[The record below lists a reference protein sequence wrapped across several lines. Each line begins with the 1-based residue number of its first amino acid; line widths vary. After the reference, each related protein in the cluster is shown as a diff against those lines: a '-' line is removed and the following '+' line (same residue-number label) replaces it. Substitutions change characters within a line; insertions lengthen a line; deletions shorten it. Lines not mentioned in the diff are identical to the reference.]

1 MDAPTKGT
9 RKTLLV
15 EMVPHISAGN
25 VNTSTEARGDDEWRR
40 RIGAWLSAGPVA
52 IGIYNLKRRLDT
64 GALAAV
70 LTEDLWV
77 DRQLGRNDAAIRYPK
92 RALLIATWNGVVL
105 SDEIARR
112 TIPIYLD
119 SGLERPYLGETNGF
133 HHPGLRGWVTETGA
147 Y

>member
-25 VNTSTEARGDDEWRR
+25 VNISTEARSDDEWRK

-52 IGIYNLKRRLDT
+52 IWIYNLKRRLDT

-77 DRQLGRNDAAIRYPK
+77 DRQLGRNDAAIRYHN
-92 RALLIATWNGVVL
+92 RALWIATWNGVVL